1 MNTPLL
7 IQSTA
12 TSVVIYLELANG
24 SAATSLTY
32 ADVTAGIKKS
42 SASVFTSFALTGLN
56 FTNLGNG
63 FYLVALS
70 TTDTNTLGSLYL
82 SFTGATIKATLLA
95 AYVAVATSAPPAP
108 SPGFTPPITAIYGY
122 VYSSSGQPLANVSVV
137 ARVVS
142 QPTIVHPTTDGILIG
157 SDFLTTTTDDTGFFT
172 LSFITGTSVE
182 FIIADANYRR
192 TITVPG
198 STVNLFDI
206 P

>member
-56 FTNLGNG
+56 FTNLGYG